1 LWAPAQRVPD
11 NWLMIIGYWQGE
23 KNEIGHKIANYKISG
38 YCK

>member
-1 LWAPAQRVPD
+1 L
-11 NWLMIIGYWQGE
+11 IIIDDCQGR